1 MKIHIQRRA
10 LKRGIVDP
18 IRPIQQPTPDLRG
31 ILAAIKV
38 EQPRLLCVNYVNE
51 VACIWTFLILQNI
64 IIYLI

>member
-51 VACIWTFLILQNI
+51 VACI
-64 IIYLI
+64 